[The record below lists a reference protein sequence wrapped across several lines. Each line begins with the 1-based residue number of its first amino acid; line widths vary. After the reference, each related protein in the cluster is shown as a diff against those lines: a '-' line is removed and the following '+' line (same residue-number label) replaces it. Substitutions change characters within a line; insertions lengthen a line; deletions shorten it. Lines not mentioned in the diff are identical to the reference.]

1 MAAQFNGDSD
11 QILFRC
17 NKRGKNIEGEN
28 IMLMF
33 GRLLLPWL
41 LGLIFIVSCS
51 TTSNSTAGGNIQPQP
66 QAMGGSVSMRVL
78 WTVSEYRLGT
88 NAVWGNEEARKLLFK
103 PLDIDANSITFD
115 GKTCRNV
122 IFKKE
127 TVKAKE
133 YLDNL
138 FHTTPQTLG
147 IEDETVEVIKTDCNL
162 PGFAEYLRL
171 RDRRLVIHINGVFF
185 YLEPA
190 VNY

>member
-1 MAAQFNGDSD
+1 
-11 QILFRC
+11 
-17 NKRGKNIEGEN
+17 
-28 IMLMF
+28 
-33 GRLLLPWL
+33 
-41 LGLIFIVSCS
+41 
-51 TTSNSTAGGNIQPQP
+51 
-66 QAMGGSVSMRVL
+66 MRVL

>member
-1 MAAQFNGDSD
+1 
-11 QILFRC
+11 
-17 NKRGKNIEGEN
+17 
-28 IMLMF
+28 MLMF

-51 TTSNSTAGGNIQPQP
+51 TTSKSTAEDNIQPQP
-66 QAMGGSVSMRVL
+66 PARGGSVSMRVL
-78 WTVSEYRLGT
+78 WTVSQYRLGT

-122 IFKKE
+122 TFKKE
-127 TVKAKE
+127 QVKAKE
-133 YLDNL
+133 YLA
-138 FHTTPQTLG
+138 HAYKTTPKALG
-147 IEDETVEVIKTDCNL
+147 IEDETIEVIKTNCDL

-171 RDRRLVIHINGVFF
+171 RDRRLVIQISGVFF